1 VGALLHVRLRGV
13 LAQGPQALAH
23 LAQLDLAIAA
33 VVEQVESL
41 LEFCGKMWLFV
52 RELSYKINVTPFTP
66 TRQLIYLNVLEK
78 STVIY
83 PFRGFVH
90 TWIVIMTLIH
100 YITLNSKK

>member
-78 STVIY
+78 STVT
-83 PFRGFVH
+83 PLGVLF
-90 TWIVIMTLIH
+90 IH
-100 YITLNSKK
+100 G